1 MNQLR
6 FAAGTTAGSGLTYL
20 TCAGKQEQFRW
31 EMFLNGCFIHRLISL
46 DTSKSNFGGCYLWTL
61 TSGEWSQTCFWIEN
75 TYCSCFYFSVQCTL
89 MKNIVSIVK
98 MFSIEET
105 YELILVF
112 LNRHKSNKILRY
124 NILDFLDPDPWV
136 IHLKFWQL
144 PSFILLLEFSF
155 PFVRLFP
162 FFKCIVDSHND
173 GVGHTA
179 WAPKGREGRSSSKP

>member
-1 MNQLR
+1 MHQLDTCGRWISSTSQCCLKAPPFPVCQDVEHFKMNQLR

-136 IHLKFWQL
+136 IHLKFWQR
-144 PSFILLLEFSF
+144 
-155 PFVRLFP
+155 V
-162 FFKCIVDSHND
+162 
-173 GVGHTA
+173 
-179 WAPKGREGRSSSKP
+179 SSYS